1 MRYTIRPTDSALPS
15 VRRVDV
21 IPIDRNGVRSF
32 YVRDPLEFAT
42 EPLVLG
48 GAGLFILSRLDG
60 RHSLDQVLAAL
71 RREFPGTRIRAGQVR
86 DLLAT
91 LSERCY
97 LDDEVAAAH
106 IRRVRDEFASAP
118 VRQPWH
124 AGTGYPDDGR
134 ELAAMLD
141 RFFAAAAGTESEPP
155 ADAGAHR
162 AGVSAAARGGP
173 KGAESGQRERAVTQ
187 DGDEAPRCRATG
199 TGRNAWLTVNNGAGR
214 GSPASRA
221 GPPGELAAI
230 MCPHIDLRAGGEIY
244 PPAFTALAA
253 AAHAPRPI
261 ELYVILGVAHNGGTR
276 PGATF
281 AVACDKNYATPFGEA
296 PTDRRLVGEWSRRA
310 GRDVTD
316 QQWVHR
322 TEHSVEFPL
331 LFLQHIQA
339 RADLPPYE
347 VVPVLLGG
355 VDHYL
360 QAGSDPLQ
368 AAEVKRELAALRAAV
383 AAGGKRAC
391 YLLSVDLAH
400 IGPKFGD
407 PERIDDAG
415 AAACEQKDRHLLSFA
430 ERFDAPGLTRTL
442 HADGN
447 CRNVDAVSGLFS
459 LYPLL
464 AGSACRGSLL
474 SYGQNRQPDTGSLV
488 SYASMA
494 FYRTP
499 GGSR

>member
-1 MRYTIRPTDSALPS
+1 MRYTIRPTESVLPR

-48 GAGLFILSRLDG
+48 GAGLFILSLLDG
-60 RHSLDQVLAAL
+60 SHSLDQVLAGL
-71 RREFPGTRIRAGQVR
+71 RREFPDARFRAQQVR
-86 DLLAT
+86 ELLAT

-106 IRRVRDEFASAP
+106 IGRIRDQFAAAP
-118 VRQPWH
+118 VRRPWH
-124 AGTGYPDDGR
+124 AGGGYPDDPR
-134 ELAAMLD
+134 ELSAMLD
-141 RFFAAAAGTESEPP
+141 GFFAAAAADGAPEATEFARREDGGGARLLLSDAELAPQAGGGGTRPSGS
-155 ADAGAHR
+155 GARHT
-162 AGVSAAARGGP
+162 S
-173 KGAESGQRERAVTQ
+173 S
-187 DGDEAPRCRATG
+187 
-199 TGRNAWLTVNNGAGR
+199 
-214 GSPASRA
+214 ASRTH
-221 GPPGELAAI
+221 PLGELAAI
-230 MCPHIDLRAGGEIY
+230 MCPHIDLRAGGEVY

-253 AAHAPRPI
+253 AARTPRPI
-261 ELYVILGVAHNGGTR
+261 ELYVILGVAHQGGTR

-281 AVACDKNYATPFGEA
+281 AVACDKDYATPFGEA
-296 PTDRRLVGEWSRRA
+296 PTDRRLIGEWSRRA

-331 LFLQHIQA
+331 LFLQYIQA
-339 RADLPPYE
+339 RTDLPPYQ

-360 QAGSDPLQ
+360 RAGRDPLQ
-368 AAEVKRELAALRAAV
+368 ADEVKRELAALRAAV

-407 PERIDDAG
+407 RERIDDAG
-415 AAACEQKDRHLLSFA
+415 AAACEQKDRHLLGFA

-442 HADGN
+442 HEDRN

-464 AGSACRGSLL
+464 AGAECRGSLL

-494 FYRTP
+494 FYHNSGANT
-499 GGSR
+499 

>member
-1 MRYTIRPTDSALPS
+1 MRHRLRPAESALPC

-32 YVRDPLEFAT
+32 CVRDPLEFAI

-48 GAGLFILSRLDG
+48 GAGLFILSLLDG

-71 RREFPGTRIRAGQVR
+71 RREFPDIRIRAAQVR
-86 DLLAT
+86 ELLDT

-106 IRRVRDEFASAP
+106 IGRVRAEFARAR

-124 AGTGYPDDGR
+124 AGSAYPNDER
-134 ELAAMLD
+134 ELTAMLD
-141 RFFAAAAGTESEPP
+141 RFFAAAAAGTEAQPS
-155 ADAGAHR
+155 ADAGAADR
-162 AGVSAAARGGP
+162 AGVSAAAGGGP
-173 KGAESGQRERAVTQ
+173 AGAELARPEGGAGGGAR
-187 DGDEAPRCRATG
+187 
-199 TGRNAWLTVNNGAGR
+199 LTVNSRAGG
-214 GSPASRA
+214 GSPARRA
-221 GPPGELAAI
+221 RLPGELAAI

-253 AAHAPRPI
+253 AAHTPRPI

-281 AVACDKNYATPFGEA
+281 AVASDKNFATPFGEV
-296 PTDRRLVGEWSRRA
+296 PTDRRLVGEWSRRC

-331 LFLQHIQA
+331 LFLQYIQTQ
-339 RADLPPYE
+339 ADLPPYT
-347 VVPVLLGG
+347 VVPVVLGG
-355 VDHYL
+355 VDHHL

-368 AAEVKRELAALRAAV
+368 APEVQRELAALREAV
-383 AAGGKRAC
+383 AASGKRAC

-430 ERFDAPGLTRTL
+430 ERFSAPGLTRTL

-447 CRNVDAVSGLFS
+447 GRNVDAVSGLFS

-464 AGSACRGSLL
+464 AGSACHGSLL

-494 FYRTP
+494 FYRT
-499 GGSR
+499 REHRNE

>member
-1 MRYTIRPTDSALPS
+1 MRYTIRPADSTLPR

-21 IPIDRNGVRSF
+21 IPIDRKGVRSF
-32 YVRDPLEFAT
+32 YVRDPLEFAPQ
-42 EPLVLG
+42 PLVLG
-48 GAGLFILSRLDG
+48 GAGLFILSLLDG

-71 RREFPGTRIRAGQVR
+71 RREFPGTRIRANQVR
-86 DLLAT
+86 ELLAT
-91 LSERCY
+91 LSERCF
-97 LDDEVAAAH
+97 LDDEVSAAH
-106 IRRVRDEFASAP
+106 IGQVCDEFARTR

-124 AGTGYPDDGR
+124 AGTGYPNDRR

-141 RFFAAAAGTESEPP
+141 RFFAAAAG
-155 ADAGAHR
+155 
-162 AGVSAAARGGP
+162 
-173 KGAESGQRERAVTQ
+173 
-187 DGDEAPRCRATG
+187 AT
-199 TGRNAWLTVNNGAGR
+199 AGR
-214 GSPASRA
+214 APANATLADRDGAPGQPPITGNSRA
-221 GPPGELAAI
+221 QPGTSLPPEQSHGELTAI

-244 PPAFTALAA
+244 PSAFTALAA
-253 AAHAPRPI
+253 AAQTPRPI

-276 PGATF
+276 PGASF
-281 AVACDKNYATPFGEA
+281 AVASDKDYATPFGEA
-296 PTDRRLVGEWSRRA
+296 PTDRGLIGEWSRHA

-331 LFLQHIQA
+331 LFLQYIRTQ
-339 RADLPPYE
+339 ADLPPYA

-360 QAGSDPLQ
+360 QDGRDPLQ

-383 AAGGKRAC
+383 AASGKRAC

-415 AAACEQKDRHLLSFA
+415 AAACEQKDRHLLGFA

-442 HADGN
+442 HDDRN

-464 AGSACRGSLL
+464 AGSACRGALL
-474 SYGQNRQPDTGSLV
+474 GYGQNRQPDTGSLV

-499 GGSR
+499 GAPT

>member
-1 MRYTIRPTDSALPS
+1 MRYTIRPTDSALPR
-15 VRRVDV
+15 VRRIDV
-21 IPIDRNGVRSF
+21 IPIDQDGVRSF

-48 GAGLFILSRLDG
+48 GAGLFIVSRLDG
-60 RHSLDQVLAAL
+60 RHSLDEVLAAL
-71 RREFPGTRIRAGQVR
+71 RREFPGTRVRAAQVR

-97 LDDEVAAAH
+97 LDDEVAAAR
-106 IRRVRDEFASAP
+106 IGRVRDEFARAR

-124 AGTGYPDDGR
+124 AGSAYPSDAR
-134 ELAAMLD
+134 ELTAMLD
-141 RFFAAAAGTESEPP
+141 RFFAAEAAGTEL
-155 ADAGAHR
+155 AHR
-162 AGVSAAARGGP
+162 KGGRG
-173 KGAESGQRERAVTQ
+173 SDSR
-187 DGDEAPRCRATG
+187 
-199 TGRNAWLTVNNGAGR
+199 LTVNNRVRR
-214 GSPASRA
+214 GSLASCAQPR
-221 GPPGELAAI
+221 GELAAI
-230 MCPHIDLRAGGEIY
+230 MCPHIDLRAGGEVY

-261 ELYVILGVAHNGGTR
+261 ERYVILGVAHNGGTR

-281 AVACDKNYATPFGEA
+281 AVASDKNYATPFGEL
-296 PTDRRLVGEWSRRA
+296 PTDRGLIEDWSRRA

-331 LFLQHIQA
+331 LFLQHVTAQ
-339 RADLPPYE
+339 ADLPPYA

-368 AAEVKRELAALRAAV
+368 APEVRRELVTLREAV

-407 PERIDDAG
+407 PERIDDGA
-415 AAACEQKDRHLLSFA
+415 AAACEQKDRHLLGFA
-430 ERFDAPGLTRTL
+430 ERFDAPGFTRTL
-442 HADGN
+442 HADRN

-464 AGSACRGSLL
+464 AGSDCRGSLL

-494 FYRTP
+494 FYRTSP
-499 GGSR
+499 GPEHA

>member
-1 MRYTIRPTDSALPS
+1 MRYAIRPAASALPS
-15 VRRVDV
+15 LRHVDV
-21 IPIDRNGVRSF
+21 IPVDQNGVRSF

-60 RHSLDQVLAAL
+60 RHSFDQVLAAL
-71 RREFPGTRIRAGQVR
+71 RREFPRTRIRAGQVR
-86 DLLAT
+86 DLLNK

-97 LDDEVAAAH
+97 LDDEVAAAR
-106 IRRVRDEFASAP
+106 IGRVCEEFARAR

-124 AGTGYPDDGR
+124 AGSAYPDDER

-141 RFFAAAAGTESEPP
+141 RFFAAAAAGTEAEPS
-155 ADAGAHR
+155 ADAGAADR
-162 AGVSAAARGGP
+162 AGVSAATGSGPSAAALARREGG
-173 KGAESGQRERAVTQ
+173 GG
-187 DGDEAPRCRATG
+187 DGR
-199 TGRNAWLTVNNGAGR
+199 LTVNN
-214 GSPASRA
+214 RA
-221 GPPGELAAI
+221 TRVTPSSHVQPRGELAAI

-244 PPAFTALAA
+244 APAFTALAA
-253 AAHAPRPI
+253 EARAPRPV
-261 ELYVILGVAHNGGTR
+261 ELYVILGVAHNGGTQ
-276 PGATF
+276 PGASF
-281 AVACDKNYATPFGEA
+281 AIASDKDYATPFGEA
-296 PTDRRLVGEWSRRA
+296 STDRRLVGDWSRRA

-331 LFLQHIQA
+331 LFLQYIQA
-339 RADLPPYE
+339 QADLPPYE
-347 VVPVLLGG
+347 LVPVLLGG

-360 QAGSDPLQ
+360 QEGRDPLQ
-368 AAEVKRELAALRAAV
+368 APEVQREMAALRAAV
-383 AAGGKRAC
+383 AASGKRAC

-407 PERIDDAG
+407 PERVDDAG

-464 AGSACRGSLL
+464 AGAECRGSLL

-499 GGSR
+499 GAPK

>member
-1 MRYTIRPTDSALPS
+1 MRYTIRPAKSALPR

-21 IPIDRNGVRSF
+21 IPIDENGVRSF

-48 GAGLFILSRLDG
+48 GAGLFILSLLDG
-60 RHSLDQVLAAL
+60 RHSLDQVLASL
-71 RREFPGTRIRAGQVR
+71 RREFPGTRIRASQVR

-106 IRRVRDEFASAP
+106 IGRVRDEFARAP

-124 AGTGYPDDGR
+124 AGNGYPADAR
-134 ELAAMLD
+134 ELAALLD
-141 RFFAAAAGTESEPP
+141 RFFAAAAADGNP
-155 ADAGAHR
+155 ADTERPPGKRGPHAKATLTGSHSAVP
-162 AGVSAAARGGP
+162 GLAAAR
-173 KGAESGQRERAVTQ
+173 AR
-187 DGDEAPRCRATG
+187 
-199 TGRNAWLTVNNGAGR
+199 
-214 GSPASRA
+214 SR
-221 GPPGELAAI
+221 GELAAI

-244 PPAFTALAA
+244 PPAFTALAEA
-253 AAHAPRPI
+253 ARTPRPI

-281 AVACDKNYATPFGEA
+281 AVASDKNYATPFGEL
-296 PTDRRLVGEWSRRA
+296 PTDRGVIEDWSRRA

-331 LFLQHIQA
+331 LFLQHAQA
-339 RADLPPYE
+339 QADLPPYE

-360 QAGSDPLQ
+360 QEGRDPLQ
-368 AAEVKRELAALRAAV
+368 AVEVRRDLAALRDAV
-383 AAGGKRAC
+383 AASGKRAC

-407 PERIDDAG
+407 PERIDDGG
-415 AAACEQKDRHLLSFA
+415 ATACEQKDRHLLDFA
-430 ERFDAPGLTRTL
+430 QRFDAAGLTRTL
-442 HADGN
+442 QADGN

-464 AGSACRGSLL
+464 AGSDCRGSLL

-494 FYRTP
+494 FYRTAP
-499 GGSR
+499 GPEHA

>member
-1 MRYTIRPTDSALPS
+1 MRYTIRPADSALPR
-15 VRRVDV
+15 VRGVDV
-21 IPIDRNGVRSF
+21 IPIDQNGVRSF
-32 YVRDPLEFAT
+32 YVRDPLEFAQQ
-42 EPLVLG
+42 PVVLG
-48 GAGLFILSRLDG
+48 GAGLFILSLLDG

-71 RREFPGTRIRAGQVR
+71 RREFPGTRIRASQVR
-86 DLLAT
+86 ELLAM

-106 IRRVRDEFASAP
+106 IGRVRDEFARAP
-118 VRQPWH
+118 VRPPWH
-124 AGTGYPDDGR
+124 AGSAYPNEAR

-141 RFFAAAAGTESEPP
+141 GFFVAGAAGGDSRLT
-155 ADAGAHR
+155 GNH
-162 AGVSAAARGGP
+162 SARP
-173 KGAESGQRERAVTQ
+173 
-187 DGDEAPRCRATG
+187 
-199 TGRNAWLTVNNGAGR
+199 
-214 GSPASRA
+214 GSSTPVAQA
-221 GPPGELAAI
+221 CGELAAI
-230 MCPHIDLRAGGEIY
+230 MCPHIDLRAGGEVY
-244 PPAFTALAA
+244 PPAFTTLAA

-276 PGATF
+276 PGASF
-281 AVACDKNYATPFGEA
+281 AVASDKNYATPFGEL
-296 PTDRRLVGEWSRRA
+296 PTDRGLIEDWSQRA

-331 LFLQHIQA
+331 LFLQYIQA
-339 RADLPPYE
+339 RAALPPYA

-355 VDHYL
+355 VDHDL
-360 QAGSDPLQ
+360 HAGRDPLQ

-383 AAGGKRAC
+383 AASGKRAC

-407 PERIDDAG
+407 PEPIDDAG
-415 AAACEQKDRHLLSFA
+415 AAACEQKDRHLLGFA
-430 ERFDAPGLTRTL
+430 ERFDAPGLNRTL
-442 HADGN
+442 HADRN
-447 CRNVDAVSGLFS
+447 CRNVDAVAGLFS

-464 AGSACRGSLL
+464 AGSACRGSVL

-499 GGSR
+499 GAPT

>member
-1 MRYTIRPTDSALPS
+1 MRYTIRPAKSALPR

-21 IPIDRNGVRSF
+21 IPIDQNGVRSF

-48 GAGLFILSRLDG
+48 GAGLFILSLLDG
-60 RHSLDQVLAAL
+60 RHSLDQVLASL
-71 RREFPGTRIRAGQVR
+71 RREFPGTRFRADQVR
-86 DLLAT
+86 ELLAM

-106 IRRVRDEFASAP
+106 IGRVRDEFARAR

-124 AGTGYPDDGR
+124 AGSGYPADAR
-134 ELAAMLD
+134 ELAALLD
-141 RFFAAAAGTESEPP
+141 RFFADAEAGTE
-155 ADAGAHR
+155 
-162 AGVSAAARGGP
+162 
-173 KGAESGQRERAVTQ
+173 AESSAHNGAA
-187 DGDEAPRCRATG
+187 GG
-199 TGRNAWLTVNNGAGR
+199 TGGSTAAGED
-214 GSPASRA
+214 
-221 GPPGELAAI
+221 GELAAI

-253 AAHAPRPI
+253 AAHAPRPV

-281 AVACDKNYATPFGEA
+281 SVASDKNFATPFGEL
-296 PTDRRLVGEWSRRA
+296 PTDRGVIEDWSRRT

-331 LFLQHIQA
+331 LFLQHVQA
-339 RADLPPYE
+339 QADLPPYE

-360 QAGSDPLQ
+360 QEGRDPLQ
-368 AAEVKRELAALRAAV
+368 AAEVRGELAALRAAV
-383 AAGGKRAC
+383 AATGKRAC

-407 PERIDDAG
+407 PERVDDGA
-415 AAACEQKDRHLLSFA
+415 AAACEQQDRHLLGFA

-442 HADGN
+442 HADRN

-464 AGSACRGSLL
+464 AGSDCRGSLL

-494 FYRTP
+494 FYRTTALP
-499 GGSR
+499 EHHDE

>member
-1 MRYTIRPTDSALPS
+1 MRYTIKPTDSALPS

-21 IPIDRNGVRSF
+21 IPVDQNGVRSF

-60 RHSLDQVLAAL
+60 RHSLDQVLVAL

-86 DLLAT
+86 DLLNT

-97 LDDEVAAAH
+97 LDDEVAAAR
-106 IRRVRDEFASAP
+106 IGRVCDEFARAR

-124 AGTGYPDDGR
+124 AGSAYPDDER

-141 RFFAAAAGTESEPP
+141 RFFAAAAAGTEAEPS
-155 ADAGAHR
+155 ADAGAADR
-162 AGVSAAARGGP
+162 AGVSAATGSRPAAAALARLEG
-173 KGAESGQRERAVTQ
+173 
-187 DGDEAPRCRATG
+187 
-199 TGRNAWLTVNNGAGR
+199 GAGGNGR
-214 GSPASRA
+214 LTANNRAGLGSPASSAQPR
-221 GPPGELAAI
+221 GELAAI

-253 AAHAPRPI
+253 AAHAPNPI
-261 ELYVILGVAHNGGTR
+261 ERYVILGVAHNGGTR
-276 PGATF
+276 PGASF
-281 AVACDKNYATPFGEA
+281 AIACDKGYTTPFGEA

-331 LFLQHIQA
+331 LFLQYVQA
-339 RADLPPYE
+339 QADLPPYE
-347 VVPVLLGG
+347 VLPVLLGG

-360 QAGSDPLQ
+360 QEGRDPLQ
-368 AAEVKRELAALRAAV
+368 APEVQRELAALREAV
-383 AAGGKRAC
+383 AASGKRAC

-415 AAACEQKDRHLLSFA
+415 AAACEQKDRHLLGFA

-464 AGSACRGSLL
+464 AGAECRGSLL

-499 GGSR
+499 GAPK

>member
-1 MRYTIRPTDSALPS
+1 MRYAIRPAPSALPR

-21 IPIDRNGVRSF
+21 IPIEQNGMRSF
-32 YVRDPLEFAT
+32 YVRDPLEFASQ
-42 EPLVLG
+42 PLVLRR
-48 GAGLFILSRLDG
+48 AGLFILSLLDG
-60 RHSLDQVLAAL
+60 RHSFDQVLAAL
-71 RREFPGTRIRAGQVR
+71 RREFPRTRVRTQQVR
-86 DLLAT
+86 ELLAT

-97 LDDEVAAAH
+97 LDDEVSAAH
-106 IRRVRDEFASAP
+106 ISRVRAEFARAR
-118 VRQPWH
+118 VREPWH
-124 AGTGYPDDGR
+124 AGSGYPDDAH
-134 ELAAMLD
+134 ELDAMLD
-141 RFFAAAAGTESEPP
+141 RFFAAAAGTEAGPT
-155 ADAGAHR
+155 ADAGAADR
-162 AGVSAAARGGP
+162 AGISAAAGGGP
-173 KGAESGQRERAVTQ
+173 AVAGLARREGGAGCDPRLTANKGAGH
-187 DGDEAPRCRATG
+187 GP
-199 TGRNAWLTVNNGAGR
+199 
-214 GSPASRA
+214 PASLAQPR
-221 GPPGELAAI
+221 GELAAI

-253 AAHAPRPI
+253 AAHTPRPI
-261 ELYVILGVAHNGGTR
+261 ERYVILGVAHYGGTR

-281 AVACDKNYATPFGEA
+281 AVACDKDYATPFGEA
-296 PTDRRLVGEWSRRA
+296 TTDRRLIGEWSRRA

-331 LFLQHIQA
+331 LFLQYIQA
-339 RADLPPYE
+339 QADLPHYE

-355 VDHYL
+355 VDHHL

-368 AAEVKRELAALRAAV
+368 APEVQRELTALREAV
-383 AAGGKRAC
+383 AASGKRAC

-407 PERIDDAG
+407 PERIDDAA
-415 AAACEQKDRHLLSFA
+415 AAACEQKDRHLLGFA

-442 HADGN
+442 HADRN

-464 AGSACRGSLL
+464 AGAECRGSLL

-488 SYASMA
+488 SYAGMA

-499 GGSR
+499 GAPQ

>member
-1 MRYTIRPTDSALPS
+1 MRYTIRPTGSALPS

-48 GAGLFILSRLDG
+48 GAGLFILSLLDG

-91 LSERCY
+91 LSERFY
-97 LDDEVAAAH
+97 LDDEVSGAH
-106 IRRVRDEFASAP
+106 IRQIRAEFARAR

-124 AGTGYPDDGR
+124 AGSGYPDDER
-134 ELAAMLD
+134 ELTAMLD
-141 RFFAAAAGTESEPP
+141 RFFAAAADETGAEPT
-155 ADAGAHR
+155 ADAGAADR
-162 AGVSAAARGGP
+162 AAVSASAGGGAAV
-173 KGAESGQRERAVTQ
+173 AELAQRE
-187 DGDEAPRCRATG
+187 GG
-199 TGRNAWLTVNNGAGR
+199 TGGGRLTVNQQARR
-214 GSPASRA
+214 GVPASSTR
-221 GPPGELAAI
+221 PPGELAAI

-261 ELYVILGVAHNGGTR
+261 ERYVILGVAHNGGTR

-281 AVACDKNYATPFGEA
+281 AVASDKDYATPFGEL
-296 PTDRRLVGEWSRRA
+296 PTDRGLIADWSRRA

-331 LFLQHIQA
+331 LFLQYIQTQ
-339 RADLPPYE
+339 ADLPPCE

-360 QAGSDPLQ
+360 HDGRDPLQ
-368 AAEVKRELAALRAAV
+368 AVEVKRDLAALREAV

-407 PERIDDAG
+407 PERIDDGA

-442 HADGN
+442 HADRN

-464 AGSACRGSLL
+464 AGFACRGSLL

-499 GGSR
+499 GASR

>member
-1 MRYTIRPTDSALPS
+1 MRYTIRPTDSILPR
-15 VRRVDV
+15 VRHVDV
-21 IPIDRNGVRSF
+21 IPIEQNGMRSF
-32 YVRDPLEFAT
+32 YVRDPLEFASQ
-42 EPLVLG
+42 PLVLG
-48 GAGLFILSRLDG
+48 GAGLFILSLLDG
-60 RHSLDQVLAAL
+60 GHSFHQVLAAL
-71 RREFPGTRIRAGQVR
+71 RREFPGTRIRAEQVR
-86 DLLAT
+86 ELLAT

-97 LDDEVAAAH
+97 LDDEVSAAH
-106 IRRVRDEFASAP
+106 IRRVNDEFAHAP

-124 AGTGYPDDGR
+124 AGRGYPDDAH

-141 RFFAAAAGTESEPP
+141 GFFAAAAADGDPAGEFGARADGRSGTVRLRRNDVGP
-155 ADAGAHR
+155 AGA
-162 AGVSAAARGGP
+162 S
-173 KGAESGQRERAVTQ
+173 
-187 DGDEAPRCRATG
+187 
-199 TGRNAWLTVNNGAGR
+199 
-214 GSPASRA
+214 ASRVQ
-221 GPPGELAAI
+221 PRGELAAI

-253 AAHAPRPI
+253 EPRAPRPVG
-261 ELYVILGVAHNGGTR
+261 LYVILGVAHNGGTR
-276 PGATF
+276 PGASF
-281 AVACDKNYATPFGEA
+281 AIASDKNYATPFGEA
-296 PTDRRLVGEWSRRA
+296 PTDRRLIGEWSRRA
-310 GRDVTD
+310 GRDVTE

-331 LFLQHIQA
+331 LFLQYIHAQ
-339 RADLPPYE
+339 ADLPPYE
-347 VVPVLLGG
+347 VVPALLGG

-360 QAGSDPLQ
+360 QEGRDPLQ
-368 AAEVKRELAALRAAV
+368 APEVQRELAALREAV
-383 AAGGKRAC
+383 AASGKRAC

-407 PERIDDAG
+407 PERIDDAA

-442 HADGN
+442 HADRN

-459 LYPLL
+459 LHPLL

-499 GGSR
+499 GAPK

>member
-1 MRYTIRPTDSALPS
+1 MRYTIRPGKSALPR

-21 IPIDRNGVRSF
+21 IPIDQNGVRSF

-60 RHSLDQVLAAL
+60 RHSFDEVIAAL
-71 RREFPGTRIRAGQVR
+71 RREFPGTRIRAAQVR

-106 IRRVRDEFASAP
+106 IGRVRDEFARAP
-118 VRQPWH
+118 VRQAWH
-124 AGTGYPDDGR
+124 AGSAYPDDER

-141 RFFAAAAGTESEPP
+141 RLFAAAGTEAEPSGDR
-155 ADAGAHR
+155 AAAHR
-162 AGVSAAARGGP
+162 AGVSAAAGGGTA
-173 KGAESGQRERAVTQ
+173 GARRDDGVGGDVRLAVNH
-187 DGDEAPRCRATG
+187 R
-199 TGRNAWLTVNNGAGR
+199 AGR
-214 GSPASRA
+214 GSPARRA
-221 GPPGELAAI
+221 QPPGELAAV
-230 MCPHIDLRAGGEIY
+230 MCPHIDLRAGGETY

-253 AAHAPRPI
+253 AAHTPRPI

-281 AVACDKNYATPFGEA
+281 AVASDKNYATPFGEA
-296 PTDRRLVGEWSRRA
+296 PTGRRLIGEWSRRA

-331 LFLQHIQA
+331 LFLQYIQE
-339 RADLPPYE
+339 RAHLPSYS

-355 VDHYL
+355 VDQYL

-368 AAEVKRELAALRAAV
+368 APEVRRELAALREAV
-383 AAGGKRAC
+383 TASGKRAC

-430 ERFDAPGLTRTL
+430 ERFDAAGLTRTL

-447 CRNVDAVSGLFS
+447 RRNVDAVSGLFS

-464 AGSACRGSLL
+464 AGCACRGSLL

-499 GGSR
+499 GGPA

>member
-1 MRYTIRPTDSALPS
+1 MRQPIHAAGAALPR
-15 VRRVDV
+15 VRHVDV
-21 IPIDRNGVRSF
+21 IPVEQNGMRSF
-32 YVRDPLEFAT
+32 YVRDPLEFAS

-48 GAGLFILSRLDG
+48 GAGLFILSLLDG
-60 RHSLDQVLAAL
+60 RHSFDQVLAAL
-71 RREFPGTRIRAGQVR
+71 RREFPGTRVPANQVR
-86 DLLAT
+86 ALLAT

-106 IRRVRDEFASAP
+106 IHRVCGEFARAP
-118 VRQPWH
+118 LRQPWH
-124 AGTGYPDDGR
+124 AGSAYPADAR

-141 RFFAAAAGTESEPP
+141 RFFAAARAAGGP
-155 ADAGAHR
+155 ADAEFTPREGGAS
-162 AGVSAAARGGP
+162 GAARLTG
-173 KGAESGQRERAVTQ
+173 S
-187 DGDEAPRCRATG
+187 DGTRP
-199 TGRNAWLTVNNGAGR
+199 
-214 GSPASRA
+214 GSPASHA
-221 GPPGELAAI
+221 QPNGELAAI
-230 MCPHIDLRAGGEIY
+230 MCPHVDLRAGGEIY
-244 PPAFTALAA
+244 PPAFITLAA
-253 AAHAPRPI
+253 AARTPRPI
-261 ELYVILGVAHNGGTR
+261 ERYVILGVAHHGGTQ
-276 PGATF
+276 PGASF
-281 AVACDKNYATPFGEA
+281 AVASDKNYVTPFGEA
-296 PTDRRLVGEWSRRA
+296 PTDRGLIDDWSQRA

-331 LFLQHIQA
+331 LFLQYVQA

-360 QAGSDPLQ
+360 QAGRDPLQ
-368 AAEVKRELAALRAAV
+368 ETEVRRELAALRAAV
-383 AAGGKRAC
+383 AARGKRAC

-400 IGPKFGD
+400 VGPKFGD
-407 PERIDDAG
+407 PQPVDDAG

-447 CRNVDAVSGLFS
+447 GRNVDAVSGLFS
-459 LYPLL
+459 LHPLL
-464 AGSACRGSLL
+464 DGGACRGSLL

-494 FYRTP
+494 FYRTAP
-499 GGSR
+499 GPARSC

>member
-1 MRYTIRPTDSALPS
+1 MRYTIRPAESALPR

-32 YVRDPLEFAT
+32 YVRDPLEFAS

-48 GAGLFILSRLDG
+48 GAGLFILSLLDG
-60 RHSLDQVLAAL
+60 RHSLDQVFAAL
-71 RREFPGTRIRAGQVR
+71 RREFPNARIRAAQVR
-86 DLLAT
+86 ELLDT

-97 LDDEVAAAH
+97 LDNEVAAAH
-106 IRRVRDEFASAP
+106 IGRVRAEFARAR
-118 VRQPWH
+118 VRRPWH
-124 AGTGYPDDGR
+124 AGSGYPNDER
-134 ELAAMLD
+134 ELTAMFD
-141 RFFAAAAGTESEPP
+141 RFFAAAAAGAEVRPC
-155 ADAGAHR
+155 ADADAADR
-162 AGVSAAARGGP
+162 AGGSGPAGGDP
-173 KGAESGQRERAVTQ
+173 AGAELAGREGGAGSGVRPAVNH
-187 DGDEAPRCRATG
+187 R
-199 TGRNAWLTVNNGAGR
+199 AGR
-214 GSPASRA
+214 GSPARSA
-221 GPPGELAAI
+221 QPPGELAAI
-230 MCPHIDLRAGGEIY
+230 MCPHIDLRAGGEVY

-253 AAHAPRPI
+253 AARAPNPI
-261 ELYVILGVAHNGGTR
+261 ELYVILGVAHNGGTQ

-281 AVACDKNYATPFGEA
+281 AVASDKNYATPFGEA
-296 PTDRRLVGEWSRRA
+296 PTDRRLIGEWSRLA

-331 LFLQHIQA
+331 LFLQYIQA
-339 RADLPPYE
+339 QADLTPYS

-355 VDHYL
+355 IDQYL

-368 AAEVKRELAALRAAV
+368 APEVQRELAALREAV

-407 PERIDDAG
+407 PERVDDAG
-415 AAACEQKDRHLLSFA
+415 AAVCEQKDRHLLGFA
-430 ERFDAPGLTRTL
+430 ERFDAAGLTRTL
-442 HADGN
+442 HADRN

-499 GGSR
+499 GASQ

>member
-1 MRYTIRPTDSALPS
+1 MRYAIRPAASALPS
-15 VRRVDV
+15 LRHVDV
-21 IPIDRNGVRSF
+21 IPVDQNGVRSF

-60 RHSLDQVLAAL
+60 RHSFDQVLVAL
-71 RREFPGTRIRAGQVR
+71 RREFPRTRIRAGQVR
-86 DLLAT
+86 DLLNT

-97 LDDEVAAAH
+97 LDDEVAAAR
-106 IRRVRDEFASAP
+106 IGRLCDEFARAR

-124 AGTGYPDDGR
+124 AGSAYPDDER

-141 RFFAAAAGTESEPP
+141 RFFAAAAAGTEAEPS
-155 ADAGAHR
+155 ADAGAADR
-162 AGVSAAARGGP
+162 AGVAAATGSGPAAAALAKREGGA
-173 KGAESGQRERAVTQ
+173 GGNGRLAVNN
-187 DGDEAPRCRATG
+187 RAT
-199 TGRNAWLTVNNGAGR
+199 R
-214 GSPASRA
+214 ASLASHVQPR
-221 GPPGELAAI
+221 GELAAI
-230 MCPHIDLRAGGEIY
+230 MCPHIDLRAGGETY

-253 AAHAPRPI
+253 EARAPRPV

-276 PGATF
+276 PGASF
-281 AVACDKNYATPFGEA
+281 AIACDKNYATPFGEA

-331 LFLQHIQA
+331 LFLQYIQA
-339 RADLPPYE
+339 HADLPRYE

-360 QAGSDPLQ
+360 QAGRDPLR
-368 AAEVKRELAALRAAV
+368 APEVKREMAALRAAV
-383 AAGGKRAC
+383 AASGKRAC

-407 PERIDDAG
+407 PERVDDAG

-447 CRNVDAVSGLFS
+447 RRNVDAVSGLFS

-464 AGSACRGSLL
+464 AGCACRGSLL

-494 FYRTP
+494 FYHTP
-499 GGSR
+499 GAPE

>member
-1 MRYTIRPTDSALPS
+1 MRYTIRPANSALPR

-21 IPIDRNGVRSF
+21 IPIDQNGVRSF
-32 YVRDPLEFAT
+32 YVRDPLEFAQQ
-42 EPLVLG
+42 PVVLG
-48 GAGLFILSRLDG
+48 GAGLFILSLLDG

-71 RREFPGTRIRAGQVR
+71 RREFPGTRIRASQVR
-86 DLLAT
+86 ELLAT

-106 IRRVRDEFASAP
+106 IGRVRNEFARAP
-118 VRQPWH
+118 VRPPWH
-124 AGTGYPDDGR
+124 AGSAYPNEAL

-141 RFFAAAAGTESEPP
+141 GFFVAGAADGDPAGAEPAHREDAAGGDSRLT
-155 ADAGAHR
+155 GNH
-162 AGVSAAARGGP
+162 SARP
-173 KGAESGQRERAVTQ
+173 
-187 DGDEAPRCRATG
+187 
-199 TGRNAWLTVNNGAGR
+199 
-214 GSPASRA
+214 GSSTPVAQA
-221 GPPGELAAI
+221 YGELAAI
-230 MCPHIDLRAGGEIY
+230 MCPHIDLRAGGEVY
-244 PPAFTALAA
+244 PPAFTTLAA

-276 PGATF
+276 PGASF
-281 AVACDKNYATPFGEA
+281 AVASDKNYATPFGEL
-296 PTDRRLVGEWSRRA
+296 PTDRGLIEEWSQRA

-331 LFLQHIQA
+331 LFLQYIQA
-339 RADLPPYE
+339 RAALPPYA

-355 VDHYL
+355 VDHDL
-360 QAGSDPLQ
+360 QAGRDPLQ

-383 AAGGKRAC
+383 AASGKRAC

-407 PERIDDAG
+407 PEPIDDAG
-415 AAACEQKDRHLLSFA
+415 AAACEQKDRHLLGFA
-430 ERFDAPGLTRTL
+430 ERFDAPGLNRTL
-442 HADGN
+442 HADRN
-447 CRNVDAVSGLFS
+447 CRNVDAVAGLFS

-464 AGSACRGSLL
+464 AGSACRGSVL

-494 FYRTP
+494 FYHIP
-499 GGSR
+499 GAPT

>member
-1 MRYTIRPTDSALPS
+1 MRYAIRPAKSVLPR

-48 GAGLFILSRLDG
+48 GAGLFILSLLDG
-60 RHSLDQVLAAL
+60 RHSFDQVLAAL
-71 RREFPGTRIRAGQVR
+71 RREFRGTRFRAEQVR
-86 DLLAT
+86 DLLTT

-106 IRRVRDEFASAP
+106 IGRIRDEFARAR

-124 AGTGYPDDGR
+124 AGGAYPDDER
-134 ELAAMLD
+134 ELTAMLD
-141 RFFAAAAGTESEPP
+141 RIFAAAAAGIEGEPSG
-155 ADAGAHR
+155 DAIAAGR
-162 AGVSAAARGGP
+162 AGDSAAAGGDP
-173 KGAESGQRERAVTQ
+173 AGAELALRE
-187 DGDEAPRCRATG
+187 GG
-199 TGRNAWLTVNNGAGR
+199 TGGYARLTSNNRAR
-214 GSPASRA
+214 RRSPASRA
-221 GPPGELAAI
+221 QPPGELAAI
-230 MCPHIDLRAGGEIY
+230 MCPHIDLRAGGQIY

-253 AAHAPRPI
+253 AAHTPRPI
-261 ELYVILGVAHNGGTR
+261 ELYIILGVAHNGGTR

-281 AVACDKNYATPFGEA
+281 AVASDKNYATPFGEA
-296 PTDRRLVGEWSRRA
+296 PTDRSVVGEWSRRA

-331 LFLQHIQA
+331 LFLQYTQA
-339 RADLPPYE
+339 RADLPRYE

-360 QAGSDPLQ
+360 QEGRDPLQ
-368 AAEVKRELAALRAAV
+368 EAEVRRELAALREAV
-383 AAGGKRAC
+383 AACGKRAC

-415 AAACEQKDRHLLSFA
+415 AAACEQKDRHLLGFA

-464 AGSACRGSLL
+464 AGSACRGTLL
-474 SYGQNRQPDTGSLV
+474 GYGQNRQPDTGSLV

-494 FYRTP
+494 FYRSEAGP
-499 GGSR
+499 EHD

>member
-1 MRYTIRPTDSALPS
+1 MRYSIRATDSALPR

-21 IPIDRNGVRSF
+21 IPVDQNGVRSF

-60 RHSLDQVLAAL
+60 RHSLNQVLAAL
-71 RREFPGTRIRAGQVR
+71 RREFPGTRIRPAQVR

-106 IRRVRDEFASAP
+106 IGRVCNEFARARVRGA
-118 VRQPWH
+118 WH
-124 AGTGYPDDGR
+124 AGTAYPNDER
-134 ELAAMLD
+134 ELAEMLD
-141 RFFAAAAGTESEPP
+141 RFFAAAAGGTGSEPAAAAGP
-155 ADAGAHR
+155 ADR
-162 AGVSAAARGGP
+162 AGISAAASGGP
-173 KGAESGQRERAVTQ
+173 AVAELGQREA
-187 DGDEAPRCRATG
+187 G
-199 TGRNAWLTVNNGAGR
+199 TGGGARLTANNRARR
-214 GSPASRA
+214 GPPPSSAQ
-221 GPPGELAAI
+221 PPGELAAI

-253 AAHAPRPI
+253 AAHTPRPI

-281 AVACDKNYATPFGEA
+281 AVASDKNYATPFGEA
-296 PTDRRLVGEWSRRA
+296 PTDRRLIGEWSRRA

-331 LFLQHIQA
+331 LFLQYIHE
-339 RADLPPYE
+339 RAHLPSYS

-355 VDHYL
+355 VDQYL

-368 AAEVKRELAALRAAV
+368 APEVRRELAALREAV
-383 AAGGKRAC
+383 AANGKRTC

-430 ERFDAPGLTRTL
+430 ERFDASGLTRTL

-447 CRNVDAVSGLFS
+447 RRNVDAVSGLFS

-464 AGSACRGSLL
+464 AGCACRGALL

-494 FYRTP
+494 FYRTAAEAE
-499 GGSR
+499 SD

>member
-1 MRYTIRPTDSALPS
+1 MRYTIRPADSALPR
-15 VRRVDV
+15 VRGVDV
-21 IPIDRNGVRSF
+21 IPIDQNGVRSF
-32 YVRDPLEFAT
+32 SVRDPLEFA
-42 EPLVLG
+42 PRPMVLG
-48 GAGLFILSRLDG
+48 GAGLFILSLLDG

-71 RREFPGTRIRAGQVR
+71 RREFPGTRIRASQVR
-86 DLLAT
+86 ELLAT

-106 IRRVRDEFASAP
+106 IGRVRDEFARAP
-118 VRQPWH
+118 VRPPWH
-124 AGTGYPDDGR
+124 AGSAYPNEAR

-141 RFFAAAAGTESEPP
+141 GFFVAGAAGGDSRLT
-155 ADAGAHR
+155 GNH
-162 AGVSAAARGGP
+162 SARP
-173 KGAESGQRERAVTQ
+173 
-187 DGDEAPRCRATG
+187 
-199 TGRNAWLTVNNGAGR
+199 
-214 GSPASRA
+214 GSPASVA
-221 GPPGELAAI
+221 QSDGELAAI

-244 PPAFTALAA
+244 PPAFTTLTA

-276 PGATF
+276 PGASF
-281 AVACDKNYATPFGEA
+281 AIACDKNYATPFGEL
-296 PTDRRLVGEWSRRA
+296 PTDRGLIEDWSQRA

-331 LFLQHIQA
+331 LFLQYIQA
-339 RADLPPYE
+339 RADLPPYA

-355 VDHYL
+355 VDHCL
-360 QAGSDPLQ
+360 QAGRDPLQ

-383 AAGGKRAC
+383 AASGKRAC

-407 PERIDDAG
+407 PEPIDDAG
-415 AAACEQKDRHLLSFA
+415 AAACEQKDRHLLGFA
-430 ERFDAPGLTRTL
+430 EQFDAPGLTRTL
-442 HADGN
+442 HADRN
-447 CRNVDAVSGLFS
+447 CRNVDAVAGLFS

-494 FYRTP
+494 FFRAP
-499 GGSR
+499 GAPL

>member
-1 MRYTIRPTDSALPS
+1 MRYAIRPTKSALPR

-48 GAGLFILSRLDG
+48 GAGLFILSLLDG
-60 RHSLDQVLAAL
+60 RHSFDQVLAAL
-71 RREFPGTRIRAGQVR
+71 RHEFPGSRFRAQQVR
-86 DLLAT
+86 DLLST

-97 LDDEVAAAH
+97 LDDEVAAAR
-106 IRRVRDEFASAP
+106 IGRLQDEFTRAR

-124 AGTGYPDDGR
+124 AGSGYPDDKR
-134 ELAAMLD
+134 ELTAMLD
-141 RFFAAAAGTESEPP
+141 RFFAAADGTGAEPTE
-155 ADAGAHR
+155 DAGAADR
-162 AGVSAAARGGP
+162 AGASAAAGG
-173 KGAESGQRERAVTQ
+173 GAAVAELAQRE
-187 DGDEAPRCRATG
+187 GG
-199 TGRNAWLTVNNGAGR
+199 TGEGRLTVNHQARRGA
-214 GSPASRA
+214 PASSTR
-221 GPPGELAAI
+221 PRGELAAI

-261 ELYVILGVAHNGGTR
+261 ERYVILGVAHNGGTR
-276 PGATF
+276 PGASF
-281 AVACDKNYATPFGEA
+281 AVASDKNYATPLGEA
-296 PTDRRLVGEWSRRA
+296 TTDRRLVGEWSRRA
-310 GRDVTD
+310 GRDVTE

-331 LFLQHIQA
+331 LFLQYIQA
-339 RADLPPYE
+339 QADLPPYE

-368 AAEVKRELAALRAAV
+368 APEVRRELAALREAV

-400 IGPKFGD
+400 VGPKFGD
-407 PERIDDAG
+407 PERIDDGA

-442 HADGN
+442 HADRN
-447 CRNVDAVSGLFS
+447 CRNVDAVAGLFS
-459 LYPLL
+459 LHPLL

-499 GGSR
+499 GASK

>member
-1 MRYTIRPTDSALPS
+1 MRYTIRPAKSALPR

-21 IPIDRNGVRSF
+21 IPIDQNGVRSF

-48 GAGLFILSRLDG
+48 GAGLFILSLLDG
-60 RHSLDQVLAAL
+60 RHSLDQVLASL
-71 RREFPGTRIRAGQVR
+71 RREFPGTRIRAAQVR

-106 IRRVRDEFASAP
+106 IGRVRDEFARTP

-124 AGTGYPDDGR
+124 AGSGYPSEAR

-141 RFFAAAAGTESEPP
+141 RFFAAAAADGDPADTERPP
-155 ADAGAHR
+155 AERGPHAKATLTGSHSAVP
-162 AGVSAAARGGP
+162 GLAAAR
-173 KGAESGQRERAVTQ
+173 AQ
-187 DGDEAPRCRATG
+187 
-199 TGRNAWLTVNNGAGR
+199 
-214 GSPASRA
+214 SR
-221 GPPGELAAI
+221 GELAAI

-253 AAHAPRPI
+253 AARIPTPI

-276 PGATF
+276 PGTSF
-281 AVACDKNYATPFGEA
+281 GVASDKDYATPFGEA
-296 PTDRRLVGEWSRRA
+296 PTDRHLIDEWSRRA

-331 LFLQHIQA
+331 LFLQHVQA
-339 RADLPPYE
+339 QADLPPYA

-360 QAGSDPLQ
+360 QEGRDPLQ
-368 AAEVKRELAALRAAV
+368 AAEVRRDLAALRDAV
-383 AAGGKRAC
+383 KASGKRAC

-407 PERIDDAG
+407 PERVDDGG
-415 AAACEQKDRHLLSFA
+415 AAACEQKDRHLLGFA

-442 HADGN
+442 HADRN

-464 AGSACRGSLL
+464 AGSDCRGSLL

-494 FYRTP
+494 FYRTTAL
-499 GGSR
+499 SEHHDE